1 MSSDLFDRQ
10 KDAVGKGERTILV
23 YIELTTG
30 KQIPNSLDEFK
41 QLAESSGL
49 DIIDTV
55 QVKLSFTKAQF
66 FIGTGKVDELA
77 LIVDDKK
84 IDLVVFSLAL
94 SPSQER
100 NLEKVLKC
108 QVLDRT
114 GLILDIFALRAS
126 SFEGKLQVEL
136 AQLRHLSTRLVRGW
150 THLERQKGGI
160 GLRGPG
166 ETQLETDKRLISIRI
181 KNINKRLHKVHKQHD
196 LGRKARIKNELP
208 MISLAGYTNAG
219 KSTLFNRLTKSE
231 VYADDKLFATLDSTI
246 RRVILPAAGEAVIA
260 DTVGFIQDL
269 PHELVEAFKSTLE
282 ETRQANVLL
291 HVVDASDINNR
302 DKIDQVQEII
312 EQIEAQDIPSIIVMN
327 KIDEISGFSPRLDK
341 DDQGNIYR
349 VWLSANTGEGID
361 LLYKALSQSLSG
373 MMTFA
378 RIKLDVQSAY
388 IRSEI
393 HKVGFIQKEIM
404 NEFGQWLLEINVTS
418 HYLERLLNKRG
429 VSLLWEQKSQQSQ
442 MV

>member
-1 MSSDLFDRQ
+1 MELFDRQ
-10 KDAVGKGERTILV
+10 KEAVGQGERTILV
-23 YIELTTG
+23 HVELTSGYQSTG
-30 KQIPNSLDEFK
+30 SSDEFK

-49 DIIDTV
+49 NIVKTLII
-55 QVKLSFTKAQF
+55 KRSFTKAQY

-77 LIVDDKK
+77 MLVDENEIEIV
-84 IDLVVFSLAL
+84 IFSLQL

-100 NLEKVLKC
+100 NLEKALKC
-108 QVLDRT
+108 QVMDRT
-114 GLILDIFALRAS
+114 GLILDIFALRAN

-136 AQLRHLSTRLVRGW
+136 AQLKHLSTRLVRGW

-181 KNINKRLHKVHKQHD
+181 KNINKRLLKVHKQHD
-196 LGRKARIKNELP
+196 LGRKSRVKNQLP

-219 KSTLFNRLTKSE
+219 KSTLFNLLTKAQ

-246 RRVILPAAGEAVIA
+246 RRVMLPASGEAVIA

-269 PHELVEAFKSTLE
+269 PHELIEAFKSTLE

-291 HVVDASDINNR
+291 HVVDASDQNNR
-302 DKIDQVQEII
+302 DKIEQVEKII
-312 EQIEAQDIPSIIVMN
+312 EQIDAKEIPTIIVMN
-327 KIDEISGFSPRLDK
+327 KIDGINDFQPRIDK
-341 DDQGNIYR
+341 DNEGKIYR
-349 VWLSANTGEGID
+349 VWLSAQTGDGVE
-361 LLYKALSQSLSG
+361 LLYEALSQSLSG
-373 MMTFA
+373 MMTSA
-378 RIKLDVQSAY
+378 SIKLDVQSAY

-393 HKVGFIQKEIM
+393 HKVGFIKKEIM

-418 HYLERLLNKRG
+418 HYLERLLDKQG
-429 VSLLWEQKSQQSQ
+429 VSLLWKQKSQQSQ
-442 MV
+442 MA

>member
-219 KSTLFNRLTKSE
+219 KSTLFN
-231 VYADDKLFATLDSTI
+231 
-246 RRVILPAAGEAVIA
+246 
-260 DTVGFIQDL
+260 
-269 PHELVEAFKSTLE
+269 
-282 ETRQANVLL
+282 
-291 HVVDASDINNR
+291 
-302 DKIDQVQEII
+302 
-312 EQIEAQDIPSIIVMN
+312 
-327 KIDEISGFSPRLDK
+327 
-341 DDQGNIYR
+341 
-349 VWLSANTGEGID
+349 LS
-361 LLYKALSQSLSG
+361 L
-373 MMTFA
+373 
-378 RIKLDVQSAY
+378 
-388 IRSEI
+388 I
-393 HKVGFIQKEIM
+393 HI
-404 NEFGQWLLEINVTS
+404 
-418 HYLERLLNKRG
+418 
-429 VSLLWEQKSQQSQ
+429 
-442 MV
+442 

>member
-1 MSSDLFDRQ
+1 MPMELFDRQ
-10 KDAVGKGERTILV
+10 KDAVGQGERTVLIHV
-23 YIELTTG
+23 ELNSGRHT
-30 KQIPNSLDEFK
+30 PNSLGEFK
-41 QLAESSGL
+41 QLALSSGL
-49 DIIDTV
+49 NIVDTIT
-55 QVKLSFTKAQF
+55 VKRNFTKAQF
-66 FIGTGKVDELA
+66 FIGTGKVDELSD
-77 LIVDDKK
+77 IVSEHE
-84 IDLVVFSLAL
+84 IDLVIFSLEL

-100 NLEKVLKC
+100 NLEKALKC
-108 QVLDRT
+108 QVMDRT

-181 KNINKRLHKVHKQHD
+181 KNINKRLAKVHKQHD
-196 LGRKARIKNELP
+196 LGRKSRLKKELP
-208 MISLAGYTNAG
+208 MISLVGYTNAG
-219 KSTLFNRLTKSE
+219 KSTLFNRLTNAN

-291 HVVDASDINNR
+291 HVVDASDANNR
-302 DKIDQVQEII
+302 DKIEQVEDII
-312 EQIEAQDIPSIIVMN
+312 EQIDAQNIPSIIVMN
-327 KIDEISGFSPRLDK
+327 KIDEIGDFSPRVDK
-341 DDQGNIYR
+341 DNNGNIYR
-349 VWLSANTGEGID
+349 VWLSAYSGEGID
-361 LLYKALSQSLSG
+361 LIYKALSQSLSG
-373 MMTFA
+373 MMTCA
-378 RIKLDVQSAY
+378 RIQLDVQSAF

-393 HKVGFIQKEIM
+393 HKIGFIEKEIM
-404 NEFGQWLLEINVTS
+404 NEFGQWLLEINVTR
-418 HYLERLLNKRG
+418 HYLERLLVKQG
-429 VSLLWEQKSQQSQ
+429 VSLLWEQKSQ
-442 MV
+442 

>member
-1 MSSDLFDRQ
+1 MELFDRQ
-10 KDAVGKGERTILV
+10 KDAVGQGERTILV
-23 YIELTTG
+23 HIELTSN
-30 KQIPNSLDEFK
+30 KQKSSSIGEFQ
-41 QLAESSGL
+41 QLALSSGL
-49 DIIDTV
+49 TIIDSITV
-55 QVKLSFTKAQF
+55 KRSITKAQF

-77 LIVDDKK
+77 LIVSDNE
-84 IDLVVFSLAL
+84 IDLVIFSHQL

-100 NLEKVLKC
+100 NLEKALMC
-108 QVLDRT
+108 QVMDRT

-136 AQLRHLSTRLVRGW
+136 AQLKHLSTRLVRGW

-166 ETQLETDKRLISIRI
+166 ETQLETDKRLISVRI
-181 KNINKRLHKVHKQHD
+181 KNINKRLNKVHKQHD
-196 LGRKARIKNELP
+196 LGRKSRIKNQLP

-219 KSTLFNRLTKSE
+219 KSTLFNLLTKAE

-246 RRVILPAAGEAVIA
+246 RRVILPASGEAVIA

-282 ETRQANVLL
+282 ETRQANALL
-291 HVVDASDINNR
+291 HVVDASDSNNR

-312 EQIEAQDIPSIIVMN
+312 EQIDAQDIPTIIVMN
-327 KIDEISGFSPRLDK
+327 KIDGIQDSKPRIDK
-341 DDQGNIYR
+341 DHEGNIYR
-349 VWLSANTGEGID
+349 VWVSAQTGEGIN
-361 LLYKALSQSLSG
+361 LLYQALAQSLSG

-378 RIKLDVQSAY
+378 EIKLDVQSAY

-393 HKVGFIQKEIM
+393 HKVGFVKKENM
-404 NEFGQWLLEINVTS
+404 NEFGEWLLEINVTR
-418 HYLERLLNKRG
+418 HYLERLLDKQG
-429 VSLLWEQKSQQSQ
+429 VSLLWEKK
-442 MV
+442 

>member
-1 MSSDLFDRQ
+1 MPMELFDRQ
-10 KDAVGKGERTILV
+10 KDAVGQGERTVLIHV
-23 YIELTTG
+23 ELNSRRHT
-30 KQIPNSLDEFK
+30 PNSLGEFK
-41 QLAESSGL
+41 QLALSSGL
-49 DIIDTV
+49 NIVDTIT
-55 QVKLSFTKAQF
+55 VKRNFTKAQF
-66 FIGTGKVDELA
+66 FIGTGKVDELSD
-77 LIVDDKK
+77 IVSEHE
-84 IDLVVFSLAL
+84 IDLVIFSLEL

-100 NLEKVLKC
+100 NLEKALKC
-108 QVLDRT
+108 QVMDRT

-181 KNINKRLHKVHKQHD
+181 KNINKRLAKVHKQHD
-196 LGRKARIKNELP
+196 LGRKSRLKKELP
-208 MISLAGYTNAG
+208 MISLVGYTNAG
-219 KSTLFNRLTKSE
+219 KSTLFNRLTNAN

-291 HVVDASDINNR
+291 HVVDASDANNR
-302 DKIDQVQEII
+302 DKIEQVEDII
-312 EQIEAQDIPSIIVMN
+312 EQIDAQNIPSIIVMN
-327 KIDEISGFSPRLDK
+327 KIDEIGDFSPRVDK
-341 DDQGNIYR
+341 DNDGNIYR
-349 VWLSANTGEGID
+349 VWLSAHSGEGID
-361 LLYKALSQSLSG
+361 LIYKALSQSLSG
-373 MMTFA
+373 MMTCA
-378 RIKLDVQSAY
+378 RIQLDVQSAF

-393 HKVGFIQKEIM
+393 HKIGFIEKEIM
-404 NEFGQWLLEINVTS
+404 NEFGQWLLEINVTR
-418 HYLERLLNKRG
+418 HYLERLLVKQG
-429 VSLLWEQKSQQSQ
+429 VSLLWEQKSQ
-442 MV
+442 

>member
-1 MSSDLFDRQ
+1 MELFDRQ
-10 KDAVGKGERTILV
+10 KEAVGQGERTILV
-23 YIELTTG
+23 HVELTSGNQSTG
-30 KQIPNSLDEFK
+30 SIDEFK

-49 DIIDTV
+49 NI
-55 QVKLSFTKAQF
+55 VKTLTIKRSFTKAQY

-77 LIVDDKK
+77 MLVDENEIEIV
-84 IDLVVFSLAL
+84 IFSLKL

-100 NLEKVLKC
+100 NLEKALKC
-108 QVLDRT
+108 QVMDRT
-114 GLILDIFALRAS
+114 GLILDIFALRAN

-136 AQLRHLSTRLVRGW
+136 AQLKHLSTRLVRGW

-181 KNINKRLHKVHKQHD
+181 KNINKRLLKVHKQHD
-196 LGRKARIKNELP
+196 LGRKSRVKNQLP

-219 KSTLFNRLTKSE
+219 KSTLFNLLTKAQ

-246 RRVILPAAGEAVIA
+246 RRVMLPASGEAVIA

-269 PHELVEAFKSTLE
+269 PHELIEAFKSTLE

-291 HVVDASDINNR
+291 HVVDASDQNSR
-302 DKIDQVQEII
+302 DKIEQVEKII
-312 EQIEAQDIPSIIVMN
+312 EQIDAKEIPTIIVMN
-327 KIDEISGFSPRLDK
+327 KIDGINDFRPRIDK
-341 DDQGNIYR
+341 DNEGKIYR
-349 VWLSANTGEGID
+349 VWLSAQTGDGVE
-361 LLYKALSQSLSG
+361 LLYEALSQSLSG
-373 MMTFA
+373 MMTSA
-378 RIKLDVQSAY
+378 SIKLDVQSAY

-393 HKVGFIQKEIM
+393 HKVGFIKKEIM

-418 HYLERLLNKRG
+418 HYLERLLDKQG
-429 VSLLWEQKSQQSQ
+429 VSLLWKQKSQQSQ
-442 MV
+442 MA

>member
-1 MSSDLFDRQ
+1 MELFDRQ
-10 KDAVGKGERTILV
+10 KDAVGQGERTILV
-23 YIELTTG
+23 HIELTSNR
-30 KQIPNSLDEFK
+30 QASSSIDEFQ
-41 QLAESSGL
+41 QLALSSGL
-49 DIIDTV
+49 SIIDTIT
-55 QVKLSFTKAQF
+55 VKRSITKAQF

-77 LIVDDKK
+77 TIVCDNE
-84 IDLVVFSLAL
+84 IDLVIFSLQL

-100 NLEKVLKC
+100 NLEKALKC
-108 QVLDRT
+108 QVMDRT

-136 AQLRHLSTRLVRGW
+136 AQLKHLSTRLVRGW

-166 ETQLETDKRLISIRI
+166 ETQLETDKRLISVRI
-181 KNINKRLHKVHKQHD
+181 KNINKRLDKVHKQHD
-196 LGRKARIKNELP
+196 LGRKSRIKNQLP

-219 KSTLFNRLTKSE
+219 KSTLFNLLTKAK

-246 RRVILPAAGEAVIA
+246 RRVILPASGEAVIA

-291 HVVDASDINNR
+291 HVVDASDPNNR
-302 DKIDQVQEII
+302 DKIEQVEDII
-312 EQIEAQDIPSIIVMN
+312 EQIEAQDIPKIIVMN
-327 KIDEISGFSPRLDK
+327 KIDGIADFKPRLDK
-341 DDQGNIYR
+341 DHDGNIYR
-349 VWLSANTGEGID
+349 VWISAHTGEGID
-361 LLYKALSQSLSG
+361 LLYQALSQSLSG

-378 RIKLDVQSAY
+378 GIKLDVQSAY

-404 NEFGQWLLEINVTS
+404 NEFGQWLLEINVTR
-418 HYLERLLNKRG
+418 HYLERLLDKQG
-429 VSLLWEQKSQQSQ
+429 VSLLWEQKSSQSQ
-442 MV
+442 TA

>member
-23 YIELTTG
+23 YIELTSG

-108 QVLDRT
+108 QVLDLT

-418 HYLERLLNKRG
+418 HYLERLLDKQG

>member
-1 MSSDLFDRQ
+1 MDLFDRQ
-10 KDAVGKGERTILV
+10 KDAVGQGERTVLIHV
-23 YIELTTG
+23 ELNSGRHT
-30 KQIPNSLDEFK
+30 PNSLGEFK
-41 QLAESSGL
+41 QLALSSGL
-49 DIIDTV
+49 NIVDTIT
-55 QVKLSFTKAQF
+55 VKRNFTKAQF
-66 FIGTGKVDELA
+66 FIGTGKVDELTD
-77 LIVDDKK
+77 IVSEHE
-84 IDLVVFSLAL
+84 IDLVIFSLEL

-100 NLEKVLKC
+100 NLEKALKC
-108 QVLDRT
+108 QVMDRT

-181 KNINKRLHKVHKQHD
+181 KNINKRLAKVHKQHD
-196 LGRKARIKNELP
+196 LGRKSRLKNELP
-208 MISLAGYTNAG
+208 MISLVGYTNAG
-219 KSTLFNRLTKSE
+219 KSTLFNRLTNAN

-291 HVVDASDINNR
+291 HVVDASDANNR
-302 DKIDQVQEII
+302 DKIEQVEDII
-312 EQIEAQDIPSIIVMN
+312 EQIDAQNIPSIIVMN
-327 KIDEISGFSPRLDK
+327 KIDEIGDFSPRVDK
-341 DDQGNIYR
+341 DNDGNIYR
-349 VWLSANTGEGID
+349 VWLSAHSGEGID
-361 LLYKALSQSLSG
+361 LIYKALSQSLSG
-373 MMTFA
+373 MMTCA
-378 RIKLDVQSAY
+378 RIQLDVQSAF

-393 HKVGFIQKEIM
+393 HKIGFIEKEIM
-404 NEFGQWLLEINVTS
+404 NEFGQWLLEINVTR
-418 HYLERLLNKRG
+418 HYLERLLVKQG
-429 VSLLWEQKSQQSQ
+429 VSLLWEQKSQ
-442 MV
+442 

>member
-291 HVVDASDINNR
+291 HVVDASDINNS

-327 KIDEISGFSPRLDK
+327 KIDEISGFSPRLDI

-418 HYLERLLNKRG
+418 HYLERLLDKQG

>member
-269 PHELVEAFKSTLE
+269 PYELVEAFKSTLE

-302 DKIDQVQEII
+302 DKIDQVQDII

-418 HYLERLLNKRG
+418 HYLERLLDKQG

>member
-1 MSSDLFDRQ
+1 MSMELFDRQ
-10 KDAVGKGERTILV
+10 KDAVGQGERTILV
-23 YIELTTG
+23 HVELTSVNHLNG
-30 KQIPNSLDEFK
+30 SLDEFQ

-49 DIIDTV
+49 SIIETLSI
-55 QVKLSFTKAQF
+55 KRSFTKAQF
-66 FIGTGKVDELA
+66 LIGTGKVDELA
-77 LIVDDKK
+77 LLVQENE
-84 IDLVVFSLAL
+84 IDLVIFSIQL

-100 NLEKVLKC
+100 NLEKALKC

-136 AQLRHLSTRLVRGW
+136 AQLKHLSTRLVRGW

-166 ETQLETDKRLISIRI
+166 ETQLETDKRLISLRI
-181 KNINKRLHKVHKQHD
+181 KNINKRLSKVHKQHE
-196 LGRKARIKNELP
+196 LGRKSRVKNQLP

-219 KSTLFNRLTKSE
+219 KSTLFNLLTKSQ

-246 RRVILPAAGEAVIA
+246 RRVILPASGEAVIA
-260 DTVGFIQDL
+260 DTVGFIQNL

-291 HVVDASDINNR
+291 HVVDASDPNNR
-302 DKIDQVQEII
+302 DKIEQVEEII
-312 EQIEAQDIPSIIVMN
+312 EQIDADEIPRIIVMN
-327 KIDEISGFSPRLDK
+327 KIDGITDFKPRIDH
-341 DDQGNIYR
+341 DNEGNIYR
-349 VWLSANTGEGID
+349 VWLSAQTGEGID
-361 LLYKALSQSLSG
+361 LLYEALSQSLSG
-373 MMTFA
+373 MMTFD

-393 HKVGFIQKEIM
+393 HKVGFIKKEIM

-418 HYLERLLNKRG
+418 HYLERLLDKQG
-429 VSLLWEQKSQQSQ
+429 VSLLWKQKSQQSQ
-442 MV
+442 MA

>member
-282 ETRQANVLL
+282 ETRQANILL

-418 HYLERLLNKRG
+418 HYLERLLDKQG

>member
-84 IDLVVFSLAL
+84 IDIVVFSLAL

-418 HYLERLLNKRG
+418 HYLERLLDKQG

>member
-30 KQIPNSLDEFK
+30 KQIPNSLDEFR

-136 AQLRHLSTRLVRGW
+136 AQLRH
-150 THLERQKGGI
+150 HLERQKGGI

-327 KIDEISGFSPRLDK
+327 KIDEISGFSPRLDI

-418 HYLERLLNKRG
+418 HYLERLLDKQG

>member
-1 MSSDLFDRQ
+1 MPMELFDRQ
-10 KDAVGKGERTILV
+10 KDAVGQGERTVLIHV
-23 YIELTTG
+23 ELNSRRHT
-30 KQIPNSLDEFK
+30 PNSLGEFK
-41 QLAESSGL
+41 QLALSSGL
-49 DIIDTV
+49 NIVDTIT
-55 QVKLSFTKAQF
+55 VKRNFTKAQF
-66 FIGTGKVDELA
+66 FIGTGKVDELSD
-77 LIVDDKK
+77 IVSEHE
-84 IDLVVFSLAL
+84 IDLVIFSLEL

-100 NLEKVLKC
+100 NLEKALKC
-108 QVLDRT
+108 QVMDRT

-181 KNINKRLHKVHKQHD
+181 KNINKRLAKVHKQHD
-196 LGRKARIKNELP
+196 LGRKSRLKNELP
-208 MISLAGYTNAG
+208 MISLVGYTNAG
-219 KSTLFNRLTKSE
+219 KSTLFNRLTNAN

-260 DTVGFIQDL
+260 DTVGFIRDL

-291 HVVDASDINNR
+291 HVVDASDANNR
-302 DKIDQVQEII
+302 DKIEQVEGII
-312 EQIEAQDIPSIIVMN
+312 EQIDAQNIPSIIVMN
-327 KIDEISGFSPRLDK
+327 KIDEIGDFSPRVDK
-341 DDQGNIYR
+341 DNDGKIYR
-349 VWLSANTGEGID
+349 VWLSAHSGEGID
-361 LLYKALSQSLSG
+361 LIYKALSQSLSG
-373 MMTFA
+373 MMTYA
-378 RIKLDVQSAY
+378 RIQLDVQSAF

-393 HKVGFIQKEIM
+393 HKVGFIEKEIM
-404 NEFGQWLLEINVTS
+404 NEFGQWLLEINVTR
-418 HYLERLLNKRG
+418 HYLERLLVKQG

-442 MV
+442 TA

>member
-1 MSSDLFDRQ
+1 MPMELFDRQ
-10 KDAVGKGERTILV
+10 KDAVGQGERTVLV
-23 YIELTTG
+23 HIELNSTRHT
-30 KQIPNSLDEFK
+30 PNSLDEFK
-41 QLAESSGL
+41 QLALSSGL
-49 DIIDTV
+49 NIVDTIT
-55 QVKLSFTKAQF
+55 VKRNFTKAQF
-66 FIGTGKVDELA
+66 FIGTGKVDELTD
-77 LIVDDKK
+77 IVSEHE
-84 IDLVVFSLAL
+84 IDLVIFSLEL

-100 NLEKVLKC
+100 NLEKALKC
-108 QVLDRT
+108 QVIDRT

-181 KNINKRLHKVHKQHD
+181 KNINKRLAKVHKQHD
-196 LGRKARIKNELP
+196 LGRKSRLKNELP
-208 MISLAGYTNAG
+208 MISLVGYTNAG
-219 KSTLFNRLTKSE
+219 KSTLFNRLTNAN

-260 DTVGFIQDL
+260 DTVGFIRDL

-291 HVVDASDINNR
+291 HVVDASDANNR
-302 DKIDQVQEII
+302 DKIEQVEGII
-312 EQIEAQDIPSIIVMN
+312 EQIDAQNIPSIIVMN
-327 KIDEISGFSPRLDK
+327 KIDEIGDFSPRVDK
-341 DDQGNIYR
+341 DNNGNIYR
-349 VWLSANTGEGID
+349 VWLSAHSGEGID
-361 LLYKALSQSLSG
+361 LIYKALSQSLSG
-373 MMTFA
+373 MMTCA
-378 RIKLDVQSAY
+378 RIQLDVQSAF

-393 HKVGFIQKEIM
+393 HKVGFIEKEIM
-404 NEFGQWLLEINVTS
+404 NEFGQWLLEINVTR
-418 HYLERLLNKRG
+418 HYLERLLVKQG

-442 MV
+442 TA